1 MKTLR
6 TSITNNPVKVS
17 AALAVAAGTLLAL
30 SAVPAAGAQEVD
42 NGQRTGP
49 VQFWAKDLGGCKA
62 EFSIEN
68 RTNVTTYTIDWRID
82 DEEGR
87 DIGVGFPVW
96 RTGTPNMASK
106 SELPSWPDGGAGEN
120 TPENRTMV
128 SDRDPVLATYVQD
141 LKNITASWNPA
152 LPNPEADTHKVD
164 YRIVL
169 GPPGNNGQTPD
180 GNPEWLGDRQWHT
193 VTVTGCNPPA
203 TGGSLESLDLGSL
216 ASLFAA

>member
-1 MKTLR
+1 MKSNINR
-6 TSITNNPVKVS
+6 SVRIS
-17 AALAVAAGTLLAL
+17 AAAVVAAGAILTLTQA
-30 SAVPAAGAQEVD
+30 PAGAAVD

-49 VQFWAKDLGGCKA
+49 VQFWATDLGGCKA
-62 EFSIEN
+62 EFNIEN

-87 DIGVGFPVW
+87 DIGVGFDVW

-106 SELPSWPDGGAGEN
+106 AASPTWPDEVEPN

-141 LKNITASWNPA
+141 LKNINASWNPP
-152 LPNPEADTHKVD
+152 LPNPEANTHKID

-169 GPPGNNGQTPD
+169 GPPGNNGETES
-180 GNPEWLGDRQWHT
+180 GFPEWLGDRQWHT
-193 VTVTGCNPPA
+193 VTVTGCNPGSGG
-203 TGGSLESLDLGSL
+203 TGS
-216 ASLFAA
+216 ANFFPSLFG

>member
-1 MKTLR
+1 MTTLH
-6 TSITNNPVKVS
+6 TKAPVRVT
-17 AALAVAAGTLLAL
+17 AALALAAGTILTL
-30 SAVPAAGAQEVD
+30 SHAPAGAEEVD

-49 VQFWAKDLGGCKA
+49 VQFWATDKGDCQA
-62 EFSIEN
+62 EFNIEN

-82 DEEGR
+82 DEVPEGR

-106 SELPSWPDGGAGEN
+106 SDLPSWPDGGAGEN

-141 LKNITASWNPA
+141 LKNINATWNPA
-152 LPNPEADTHKVD
+152 LPNPDADTHKID

-169 GPPGNNGQTPD
+169 GPPGNNGQTET
-180 GNPEWLGDRQWHT
+180 GTPEWLGDRAWHT

-203 TGGSLESLDLGSL
+203 SGGSVDFGSLDLGSL
-216 ASLFAA
+216 SSLFGS